1 MSRIAIVD
9 DSRLVRTF
17 TAGVLK
23 AKGHEA
29 VEIEPTSL
37 FDVLRVL
44 REQPVD
50 LVMVDLLMP
59 ACPGESLVRACR
71 EDAALKE
78 LPILIVSAHRDEAT
92 LQRMQHMG
100 LSGFLLKPL
109 DPVALASKVAE
120 ILAS

>member
-17 TAGVLK
+17 AAGALK
-23 AKGHEA
+23 AQGHEV

-44 REQPVD
+44 REAPVD
-50 LVMVDLLMP
+50 LVLVDLLMP
-59 ACPGESLVRACR
+59 ACPGESLIRACR
-71 EDAALKE
+71 EDASLRE
-78 LPILIVSAHRDEAT
+78 LPILVVSAHRDDAT

-109 DPVALASKVAE
+109 EPGALGAKVAE